1 MKTRSMPPSP
11 VSEQPTAGA
20 MLDEILPL
28 IGVIPV
34 AGPAAI
40 LVASPW
46 LLLVLMLAGP
56 FALLVT
62 LAAVLVAA
70 AALIG
75 LIGAVLAAPY
85 LVVRYL
91 HSARA
96 RHSTSRAIV
105 QRLPANP
112 AAVTHRAL
120 LPESVSAAGSQMSS
134 PEPGPVSVAAFAPD
148 AAEVLRPVDALPAL
162 RRGRR
167 ADLDAARLPS
177 AA

>member
-1 MKTRSMPPSP
+1 MKTRSTPRSP
-11 VSEQPTAGA
+11 VSKRLTAGA
-20 MLDEILPL
+20 MRDEILPL

-40 LVASPW
+40 LVAGPW
-46 LLLVLMLAGP
+46 VLLALMLAGP

-75 LIGAVLAAPY
+75 LTGAILAAPY
-85 LVVRYL
+85 LLVRYL

-96 RHSTSRAIV
+96 RRSTSRARM
-105 QRLPANP
+105 QPLPANP
-112 AAVTHRAL
+112 PEVAHGAL
-120 LPESVSAAGSQMSS
+120 LRESVSAAGYQTSS
-134 PEPGPVSVAAFAPD
+134 PAPGLVSVAAFAPD
-148 AAEVLRPVDALPAL
+148 AGEVLRPVDALPAG

-167 ADLDAARLPS
+167 ADLEAARLPS